1 MTTLI
6 RLLAENQLLLLFVV
20 IGLGY
25 LLGSIRVFGFQLGVV
40 AVLFVGIAIGA
51 LDKRLSL
58 PEHIYIIGLVL
69 FVYAIGLH
77 SGPGFFTSF
86 RKRGLRANLLTIA
99 VLTGA
104 AAITVVT
111 ARWLGFSAAV
121 GSGLFCGALTNT
133 PALAATVEVVKSMTM
148 QAGGDVAAQAAAP
161 VVAYGLAYPFGVLG
175 VLVWFFLF
183 NRLFRRSSANTAAE
197 AGGGDEAEA
206 ISTCTFR
213 VTNPAVFGKAV
224 GEILER
230 IPERFFSLSRIK
242 KGERV
247 SVITPDSVLEKD
259 DMVVAVGNRDE
270 LERARLLFGEQ
281 YAGNLLENS
290 GGIIYR
296 RFFVSNKNVVGRTVR
311 ELQLEKN
318 FQGTITRIRRGDVD
332 FVPAPHTILEL
343 GDRIRVVAQK
353 ERMEELTRFFG
364 DSIKAIAETDFLSL
378 SLGIVLGVFVGL
390 IPIPLPNGMS
400 FKLGFAGGP
409 LIVSLILGRLERT
422 GPITWSLPFNANLVL
437 RQIGLVFFLAG
448 IGTRAGFSFGSTV
461 RSGGLGL
468 LAVGALITSFMA
480 ISAIWLGFKLLKLP
494 MAGVM
499 GMVSGIQ
506 TQPACLAFAN
516 QQAQNELP
524 NVWYAT
530 VYPAAMVSKILL
542 AQLIVS
548 LLFH

>member
-175 VLVWFFLF
+175 RWEFPARGDQPPVAIHWYDGGLKPARPPGFEAGRAIGQNLFIGDQGMMLDYRLVPEAKMKAFGRPKEVLPRSPGHYREFVDACRGGPAPGANIVDHAGLLSEVCALGNVALRSGKKLAWDGPNFKVTNDAAA
-183 NRLFRRSSANTAAE
+183 NRL
-197 AGGGDEAEA
+197 
-206 ISTCTFR
+206 
-213 VTNPAVFGKAV
+213 
-224 GEILER
+224 LH
-230 IPERFFSLSRIK
+230 
-242 KGERV
+242 
-247 SVITPDSVLEKD
+247 
-259 DMVVAVGNRDE
+259 RDY
-270 LERARLLFGEQ
+270 RLGWTL
-281 YAGNLLENS
+281 
-290 GGIIYR
+290 
-296 RFFVSNKNVVGRTVR
+296 
-311 ELQLEKN
+311 
-318 FQGTITRIRRGDVD
+318 
-332 FVPAPHTILEL
+332 
-343 GDRIRVVAQK
+343 
-353 ERMEELTRFFG
+353 
-364 DSIKAIAETDFLSL
+364 
-378 SLGIVLGVFVGL
+378 
-390 IPIPLPNGMS
+390 
-400 FKLGFAGGP
+400 
-409 LIVSLILGRLERT
+409 
-422 GPITWSLPFNANLVL
+422 
-437 RQIGLVFFLAG
+437 
-448 IGTRAGFSFGSTV
+448 
-461 RSGGLGL
+461 
-468 LAVGALITSFMA
+468 
-480 ISAIWLGFKLLKLP
+480 
-494 MAGVM
+494 
-499 GMVSGIQ
+499 
-506 TQPACLAFAN
+506 
-516 QQAQNELP
+516 
-524 NVWYAT
+524 
-530 VYPAAMVSKILL
+530 
-542 AQLIVS
+542 
-548 LLFH
+548 